1 MKLLLQL
8 LFAQGWLWRDRFPE
22 VFAEAKVEHHRTIGY
37 FIILLSVVLLL
48 LMGILSI
55 ANGDLSRGILVP
67 VAGTWLL
74 WTLSHRGLRAD
85 VRQKELRLS
94 VMWALGF
101 LLSVSVFGLL
111 LVALAA
117 AEWWL
122 LLVALWLIV
131 CFVTGWLRGIQRSYL
146 IFRYPA
152 EYAWMLDDP
161 KQPPKG
167 LITPYA
173 DVIVETF
180 WRLPRQILFPQKERH
195 AQ

>member
-22 VFAEAKVEHHRTIGY
+22 VFVKAKVEHRGTIGY
-37 FIILLSVVLLL
+37 LMLLLSAVLL

-55 ANGDLSRGILVP
+55 ADGDLSRGILVP

-74 WTLSHRGLRAD
+74 WALSYRGLRAD
-85 VRQKELRLS
+85 VGRKELRLS

-101 LLSVSVFGLL
+101 LFSVSVFGLL
-111 LVALAA
+111 LVALVTAD
-117 AEWWL
+117 WWL
-122 LLVALWLIV
+122 LLLTFWLIV
-131 CFVTGWLRGIQRSYL
+131 CLVTIWLRGIQRSYL

-167 LITPYA
+167 LIAPYA
-173 DVIVETF
+173 DAIVETY

-195 AQ
+195 A